1 MSVLTTIQE
10 SERLFVKQKSGQFSL
25 SVPVIPPSA
34 NSYVRHT
41 HSGGHYKPKET
52 LSWYEAVA
60 ILSRGEKVAGRC
72 HSVTYRVYQGH
83 NQKGDVDNY
92 AKCILDSLVKAGVLE
107 SDASVVEIHG
117 YKFRDKDNPRTEIEV
132 ISL

>member
-1 MSVLTTIQE
+1 MKLVIPL
-10 SERLFVKQKSGQFSL
+10 
-25 SVPVIPPSA
+25 IPPSA
-34 NSYVRHT
+34 NNYIRHT
-41 HSGGHYKPKET
+41 MRGKHYRPPAT
-52 LSWYEAVA
+52 IRWFEAVVT
-60 ILSRGEKVAGRC
+60 LSRGENVPPGC

-92 AKCILDSLVKAGVLE
+92 AKCILDSLVRAGILK